1 MLKWIVVIGLLVVV
15 IGLCRPALARR
26 LRLGRLPG
34 DVTLRRGG
42 RDYHFPFAST
52 LLLSLLAWLLL
63 RWL

>member
-1 MLKWIVVIGLLVVV
+1 MLKWLIVIVLLVVV
-15 IGLCRPALARR
+15 TGLLQPGLARR

-34 DVTLRRGG
+34 DLSFRKDG
-42 RDYHFPFAST
+42 RDYHFPFTST